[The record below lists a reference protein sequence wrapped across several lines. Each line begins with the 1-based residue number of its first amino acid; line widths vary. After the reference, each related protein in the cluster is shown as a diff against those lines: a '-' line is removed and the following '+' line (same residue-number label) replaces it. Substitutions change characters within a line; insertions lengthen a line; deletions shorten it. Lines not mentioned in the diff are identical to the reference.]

1 MAAKAFLVCYSIY
14 EQHAICYCLSV
25 RLSVTRADHSESQNS

>member
-1 MAAKAFLVCYSIY
+1 MAAKAFLVCDSIY

-25 RLSVTRADHSESQNS
+25 CPSVCRSHGPITL